1 MTRIRCIVGQHFVGW
16 HLNQNLIVRPV
27 PPPQSDIGPFAHNQT
42 EVGGTSGDPEG
53 VAARGGL
60 DRTWNV
66 EDVEEE
72 LERKLELLDK
82 NRKALRLEAER
93 HRQEIDRGVN
103 DLHHRIVGLEEGG
116 FGERGGAQALLVQ
129 LNHCWFLR

>member
-1 MTRIRCIVGQHFVGW
+1 MGRQLKQTQIVH
-16 HLNQNLIVRPV
+16 PV
-27 PPPQSDIGPFAHNQT
+27 PPLQSDIGPFAHNQT
-42 EVGGTSGDPEG
+42 EGGGTPGDPEG
-53 VAARGGL
+53 LVARAGL

-93 HRQEIDRGVN
+93 HRQDIDRGVN

-116 FGERGGAQALLVQ
+116 FREGGGGQKARRS
-129 LNHCWFLR
+129 N

>member
-1 MTRIRCIVGQHFVGW
+1 MGW
-16 HLNQNLIVRPV
+16 QSKQNQIMHPV

-42 EVGGTSGDPEG
+42 EAGGTSGDPEG
-53 VAARGGL
+53 LAGRAGL

-103 DLHHRIVGLEEGG
+103 DLHHRIVGLEEGESR
-116 FGERGGAQALLVQ
+116 ERGREENRSLAGPIKLVFTMNK
-129 LNHCWFLR
+129 L

>member
-1 MTRIRCIVGQHFVGW
+1 MGW
-16 HLNQNLIVRPV
+16 HLNQNQIVRPV
-27 PPPQSDIGPFAHNQT
+27 PPLQSDIGPFAHNQT
-42 EVGGTSGDPEG
+42 EVGGMSGDPEG
-53 VAARGGL
+53 LAAGAGL

-93 HRQEIDRGVN
+93 HRQEIDRGAN
-103 DLHHRIVGLEEGG
+103 DLRHRIVGLEEGG
-116 FGERGGAQALLVQ
+116 FEERGGGGDRSLAGPIKPLLVFKMNK
-129 LNHCWFLR
+129 L

>member
-1 MTRIRCIVGQHFVGW
+1 MNQIVPP
-16 HLNQNLIVRPV
+16 L
-27 PPPQSDIGPFAHNQT
+27 PPPQSDIGPFPPNQT

-53 VAARGGL
+53 LVARTSL

-66 EDVEEE
+66 EDVEGE

-82 NRKALRLEAER
+82 NRKALKLETEK

-103 DLHHRIVGLEEGG
+103 QLHHRIMGLEEGG
-116 FGERGGAQALLVQ
+116 LKDRERRKQKRCCS
-129 LNHCWFLR
+129 N

>member
-1 MTRIRCIVGQHFVGW
+1 MVDQHFVGW
-16 HLNQNLIVRPV
+16 RLNQSQTERPV

-42 EVGGTSGDPEG
+42 EGGGTSGDPEG
-53 VAARGGL
+53 LAARAGL

-72 LERKLELLDK
+72 LERKLELLDE

-103 DLHHRIVGLEEGG
+103 DLRHRIVGLEEGG
-116 FGERGGAQALLVQ
+116 FEERRREEHRRSNSTMAG
-129 LNHCWFLR
+129 F

>member
-1 MTRIRCIVGQHFVGW
+1 MNQIVQP
-16 HLNQNLIVRPV
+16 L
-27 PPPQSDIGPFAHNQT
+27 PPLQSDIGPFPANQT

-53 VAARGGL
+53 LVAGASL

-66 EDVEEE
+66 EDMEGE

-82 NRKALRLEAER
+82 SRKALKLETEK

-103 DLHHRIVGLEEGG
+103 KLQHRIMALEEGV
-116 FGERGGAQALLVQ
+116 FTERKKETETLLVE
-129 LNHCWFLR
+129 LNHR

>member
-1 MTRIRCIVGQHFVGW
+1 MNQIVQP
-16 HLNQNLIVRPV
+16 L
-27 PPPQSDIGPFAHNQT
+27 PPLQSDIGLFPPNQT

-53 VAARGGL
+53 VVAKASL

-66 EDVEEE
+66 EDVEGE

-82 NRKALRLEAER
+82 NRKALKLEREK

-103 DLHHRIVGLEEGG
+103 KVQHQIMGLEEGG
-116 FGERGGAQALLVQ
+116 FTEREKERRKQKQ
-129 LNHCWFLR
+129 WWSN